1 MKCVCVCC
9 PPKPPPHCRRCSWRC
24 VFVCVCRAKQSP
36 FSLTAAEP
44 KPKSKST
51 SVAKQQQFWPSSCDL
66 LFALH
71 YFSSS
76 TAQSMNSN
84 LPTCTTTR
92 FVLVHL
98 ACLVCVLFCGSR
110 RWFCFCCCCT
120 LALTAQ
126 LNWCFCWKASSSF
139 SCTLWSSW
147 ALPSSCRVLPLN

>member
-1 MKCVCVCC
+1 MYVILGQQDDDQLNIRAYITQCYSEMCVCVVRQN
-9 PPKPPPHCRRCSWRC
+9 RRRTAAGVAVDVCLC
-24 VFVCVCRAKQSP
+24 VCVCRAKQSP

-98 ACLVCVLFCGSR
+98 ACLVCVLFLCQS
-110 RWFCFCCCCT
+110 
-120 LALTAQ
+120 
-126 LNWCFCWKASSSF
+126 
-139 SCTLWSSW
+139 
-147 ALPSSCRVLPLN
+147 PLILLLLLL